1 MCIIK
6 KLIEKI
12 DIIQHITPLTFEC
25 YTQMKVVNQN
35 IQLES
40 ESTCIMRFVPECVT
54 LVPLLCADTQD
65 LVACDGE
72 HVGSRCHV

>member
-40 ESTCIMRFVPECVT
+40 ESTLYYEIRP
-54 LVPLLCADTQD
+54 
-65 LVACDGE
+65 
-72 HVGSRCHV
+72 